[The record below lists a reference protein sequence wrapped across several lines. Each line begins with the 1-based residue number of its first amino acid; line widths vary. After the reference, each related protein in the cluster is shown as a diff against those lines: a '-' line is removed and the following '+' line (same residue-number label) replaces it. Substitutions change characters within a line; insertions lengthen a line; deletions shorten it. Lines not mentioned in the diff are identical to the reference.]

1 LKGVWRLCRRPFAH
15 NPLDGEGARRFGG
28 RWNSAGI
35 PAVYTSEHIS
45 LAALEMLVHIDP
57 DLAPDDWVLIE
68 IELPATA
75 PVRTLSAD
83 ALPPNWRS
91 YPAPAA
97 LQALGD
103 AWLRSADDAALKV
116 PSVIVPEDSNLLLN
130 PCHPALASADSRIIR
145 DFVFDTRLL

>member
-1 LKGVWRLCRRPFAH
+1 MTRVWRLCRRPFAR

-28 RWNSAGI
+28 RWNSVGI

-68 IELPATA
+68 IELPVTA
-75 PVRTLSAD
+75 PVRTLSAGS
-83 ALPPNWRS
+83 LPPNWRS
-91 YPAPAA
+91 YPAPAT

-116 PSVIVPEDSNLLLN
+116 PSVIVPEESNVLLN
-130 PCHPALASADSRIIR
+130 PSHPALARADSRIIR
-145 DFVFDTRLL
+145 NFVLDIRLL